1 VLVPL
6 ALVATATP
14 AFVAAQT
21 PPADAAAQQLEQLQR
36 RQQEQI
42 QRDLES
48 TRRAAPPRGAD
59 LRAAPAPVQP
69 AAVPGACH
77 DIRDIAIRNSP
88 RLRQAARAEIDT
100 RFAGHCLGVNE
111 ITEILGLITKDYIV
125 QGYVT
130 TRAYLPAQDLKQ
142 GTLTIDVIEGTIE
155 HLRSD
160 DGGKKSVPTGAVF
173 PTHEG
178 QVLNLRDLEQ
188 GIDQINRLQSNNAR
202 LEILPGEAAGG
213 STVVVHN
220 APTRPVH
227 LIASYDN
234 QGQEGTGVHQAS
246 ATVVLDNLA
255 GLGEQVSLSHRQSV
269 PFSDH
274 AHQTQSDGLD
284 VWLPHGYDTWTAS
297 LIRSTYR
304 NVLTLPSGSRQ
315 AAEGSN
321 NIATV
326 GYDRVVHRDEAG
338 RVSLGT
344 ALTTKDATNF
354 FAGQLLEVSSRKLA
368 LLDVHA
374 SYTRVVL
381 GTGVLNASVDV
392 VQGLKVLGALHDSRL
407 LTSAQPHAQFSK
419 LQAGAQLH
427 LPFDG
432 IGQHW
437 SYDGELAVQKSFDA
451 LYGSEKMLIGSFYTV
466 RGFYNSSL
474 SGDNGFYWRNS
485 LSLLRQFRVG
495 HDTVAARAYAALDFG
510 HVSNIGPDDGGTLS
524 GAAVGLQ
531 LQWRALTWDV
541 FYAAPIT
548 KPASLV
554 REPGQTWFRL
564 SAAL

>member
-1 VLVPL
+1 M
-6 ALVATATP
+6 ATATP

-21 PPADAAAQQLEQLQR
+21 SPGDAAAQQLEQLQR

-48 TRRAAPPRGAD
+48 TRRVAPPGGAD
-59 LRAAPAPVQP
+59 LRATPAPVQP

-77 DIRDIAIRNSP
+77 DIREIVIHNSP
-88 RLRQAARAEIDT
+88 RLRQAARAEIDS

-130 TRAYLPAQDLKQ
+130 SRAYLPAQDLKQ
-142 GTLTIDVIEGTIE
+142 GTLTIDVVEGTIE
-155 HLRSD
+155 HFRID
-160 DGGKKSVPTGAVF
+160 DEGKKSVPAGAVF

-213 STVVVHN
+213 SVVTVHN
-220 APTRPVH
+220 TPTRSVH
-227 LIASYDN
+227 LITSYDN

-255 GLGEQVSLSHRQSV
+255 GLGEQVSVSHRESV
-269 PFSDH
+269 PFPDGDH
-274 AHQTQSDGLD
+274 HTQSDGLD
-284 VWLPHGYDTWTAS
+284 LWLPHGYDTWTAS
-297 LIRSTYR
+297 VIRSTYR
-304 NVLTLPSGSRQ
+304 NVLTLPSGTQ
-315 AAEGSN
+315 QPAEGSN
-321 NIATV
+321 SIVTV
-326 GYDRVVHRDEAG
+326 GYDRVVHRDEVG
-338 RVSLGT
+338 RLSLGT

-354 FAGQLLEVSSRKLA
+354 FAGQLLDVSSRKLT
-368 LLDVHA
+368 LLDVRG
-374 SYTRVVL
+374 SYSRVVL
-381 GTGVLNASVDV
+381 GTGLLNASLDV
-392 VQGLKVLGALHDSRL
+392 VQGLKTFGALRDPEL
-407 LTSAQPHAQFSK
+407 LTSEQPHAQFSK

-427 LPFDG
+427 LPFEG
-432 IGQHW
+432 LGQRW
-437 SYDGELAVQKSFDA
+437 SYDGEIAAQKAYDS

-485 LSLLRQFRVG
+485 LSLLRQFRAG
-495 HDTVAARAYAALDFG
+495 NDTVAARAYAALDFG
-510 HVSNIGPDDGGTLS
+510 RVSNVGPEDGGNLS

-541 FYAAPIT
+541 FYAAPIS
-548 KPASLV
+548 KPASLA